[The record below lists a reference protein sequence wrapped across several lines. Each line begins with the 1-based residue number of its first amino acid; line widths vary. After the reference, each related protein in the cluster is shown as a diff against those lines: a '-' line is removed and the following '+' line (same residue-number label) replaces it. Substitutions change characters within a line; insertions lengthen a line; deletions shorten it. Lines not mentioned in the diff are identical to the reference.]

1 MKRIADMSKF
11 INYHIR
17 IKFSSYSTKQ
27 CFSSMRI
34 KYMEIIY
41 EVLKSVEDVSVLEN
55 IPQMFYTSLVN
66 WFFEYN
72 FNSIY
77 QTLFFKIFR
86 VLMKLNYTPSLQS
99 LIVDTNLIE
108 RMVENFSTRD
118 GIESVLLI

>member
-1 MKRIADMSKF
+1 
-11 INYHIR
+11 
-17 IKFSSYSTKQ
+17 
-27 CFSSMRI
+27 
-34 KYMEIIY
+34 MEIIY